1 MKMSE
6 DHFIRL
12 GETAS
17 HAVEPVNHVSF
28 GTPDATIGL
37 TNLLD
42 LDTHEIVQEEGRQ
55 VHRLTFK
62 SGHSVTIEA
71 NDKAVE
77 VKGARLSIIAA
88 TQAALLHDPA
98 KPVPSTKLAAS
109 PTLTPPLLPMGG
121 EHVR

>member
-1 MKMSE
+1 MNMS
-6 DHFIRL
+6 DDNFIRL

-17 HAVEPVNHVSF
+17 RASEPVNHVSF
-28 GTPDATIGL
+28 RKPDATIGL

-42 LDTHEIVQEEGRQ
+42 LDTHEIVREEGRQ

-71 NDKAVE
+71 NDQAVE
-77 VKGARLSIIAA
+77 VKGARLSIIAT
-88 TQAALLHDPA
+88 TQAVLLHDPA
-98 KPVPSTKLAAS
+98 QPVPSTRQAAP
-109 PTLTPPLLPMGG
+109 PTVLPPVLPMGG

>member
-1 MKMSE
+1 MSE
-6 DHFIRL
+6 DNFTRL
-12 GETAS
+12 GEVAS
-17 HAVEPVNHVSF
+17 RTVEAVDHVAF
-28 GTPDATIGL
+28 GKPDATIGL

-77 VKGARLSIIAA
+77 VKGARLSIIAT
-88 TQAALLHDPA
+88 TQAVLLHDPA
-98 KPVPSTKLAAS
+98 QPVPAAKLAAS
-109 PTLTPPLLPMGG
+109 PTLTPPILPMGG